1 MRVPKAKKLNSGK
14 WRVQIQIDGKRYSC
28 TGATKKEAQ
37 DKAKQIFAGVEMEK
51 RIPLTVGRAMD
62 KYIEEKSGVLS
73 PSTIRGY
80 KSVRR
85 NYFQDIMD
93 TNISDLT
100 QGDIQL
106 AVSNEALKGKSP
118 KTIRNAHGLLNSVL
132 EEFRPN
138 FVTHTHLPEKQ
149 KAELRIFT
157 EEEMQKV
164 WQAAKGSKYEL
175 PILLASWMGLRMSE
189 IRGLKFKDVE
199 SYTLV
204 FSRDPASADL
214 VGKPSE
220 GRLHVHTAIVRDAD
234 GNHVEKGPKTAAGD
248 RWIKIPNTILNLI
261 HQRLCEFPENMSNE
275 EIQNSHICP
284 YADITIYK
292 NFKSICKKAGV
303 EPCRFHDLR
312 HFAASEA
319 HALGVPNKYSMK
331 RMGHKTE
338 HMLQS
343 VYQHTMRDKE
353 DEFGD
358 IIDSRMEQLYNGAHE
373 NSHGK

>member
-1 MRVPKAKKLNSGK
+1 MKTPKPEQLKSGN
-14 WRVQIQIDGKRYSC
+14 WRIQLQIKGRRYSV
-28 TGATKKEAQ
+28 TAATKKEVRE
-37 DKAKQIFAGVEMEK
+37 KAKQIFAGAEMEK
-51 RIPLTVGRAMD
+51 RVPLTVGAAMD
-62 KYIEEKSGVLS
+62 RYIEEKAGVLS

-80 KSVRR
+80 KSIRR
-85 NYFQDIMD
+85 NYLQDIMD
-93 TNISDLT
+93 VNISDLT

-106 AVSNEALKGKSP
+106 AISNEAVKGKSP

-138 FVTHTHLPEKQ
+138 FSMHTHLPEKL
-149 KAELRIFT
+149 KSEMRIFT

-164 WQAAKGSKYEL
+164 WNEAKGTKYEL

-189 IRGLKFKDVE
+189 IRGLKFGDIQN
-199 SYTLV
+199 
-204 FSRDPASADL
+204 
-214 VGKPSE
+214 
-220 GRLHVHTAIVRDAD
+220 GRIHVHTAVVRDSE
-234 GNHVEKGPKTAAGD
+234 GHHVEKGTKTVSGD
-248 RWIKIPNTILNLI
+248 RWIKLPKVILELI
-261 HQRLCEFPENMSNE
+261 HQRLCEFPETMSNE
-275 EIQNSHICP
+275 EIRNSYICP

-292 NFKSICKKAGV
+292 NFKNICKKAGV

-338 HMLQS
+338 YMLQN

-358 IIDSRMEQLYNGAHE
+358 LIDSKMEKLYNG
-373 NSHGK
+373 

>member
-1 MRVPKAKKLNSGK
+1 MRLPEPQRLPSGN
-14 WRVQIQIDGKRYSC
+14 WRIQLQIKGHRYSI
-28 TGATKKEAQ
+28 TAPTKKEVR

-51 RIPLTVGRAMD
+51 RLPMTVGRAMD
-62 KYIEEKSGVLS
+62 QYIAEKSGALS

-80 KSVRR
+80 NSYRK
-85 NYFQDIMD
+85 NYFQNLMD
-93 TNISDLT
+93 MNISDLT

-106 AVSNEALKGKSP
+106 AVSNEALRGKSP

-138 FVTHTHLPEKQ
+138 FNVHTHLPEKQ
-149 KAELRIFT
+149 RTEMRIFT

-164 WQAAKGSKYEL
+164 WNAAKGSKYEL
-175 PILLASWMGLRMSE
+175 PILLGSWMGLRMSE
-189 IRGLKFKDVE
+189 VRGLKFKDLKEGKLHIHTAVVRDSEGKSIEKRTKTVSGDRYIKCPGTIQHLIVVERLKLEDVGKDKNEIAE
-199 SYTLV
+199 SY
-204 FSRDPASADL
+204 
-214 VGKPSE
+214 
-220 GRLHVHTAIVRDAD
+220 
-234 GNHVEKGPKTAAGD
+234 
-248 RWIKIPNTILNLI
+248 
-261 HQRLCEFPENMSNE
+261 
-275 EIQNSHICP
+275 ICP

-292 NFKSICKKAGV
+292 NFVSICKKAGV

-338 HMLQS
+338 NMLQN

-358 IIDSRMEQLYNGAHE
+358 LIDEKMEKLYNGGNE
-373 NSHGK
+373 

>member
-1 MRVPKAKKLNSGK
+1 MKVPKAKQLNSGS
-14 WRVQIQIDGKRYSC
+14 WRVQLQINGKRYSC
-28 TGATKKEAQ
+28 TAPTKKEAQ
-37 DKAKQIFAGVEMEK
+37 EKAKQIFAGVEMEK
-51 RIPLTVGRAMD
+51 RIPLTVGKAMD
-62 KYIEEKSGVLS
+62 KYIEEKTGVLS

-85 NYFQDIMD
+85 NYFQGIMD
-93 TNISDLT
+93 TNITDLT

-138 FVTHTHLPEKQ
+138 FVTHTRLPEKQ

-164 WQAAKGSKYEL
+164 WQAAKGNKYEL

-189 IRGLKFKDVE
+189 IRGLKYEDVKD
-199 SYTLV
+199 
-204 FSRDPASADL
+204 
-214 VGKPSE
+214 GKI
-220 GRLHVHTAIVRDAD
+220 HIHTAIVRDEN

-248 RWIKIPNTILNLI
+248 RWIKIPEPILKLI
-261 HQRLCEFPENMSNE
+261 FPHEV
-275 EIQNSHICP
+275 NSVKETAYICP

-292 NFKSICKKAGV
+292 NFKNICKKAGV

-343 VYQHTMRDKE
+343 VYQHTMRNKE

-358 IIDSRMEQLYNGAHE
+358 LIDKKMEDLYN
-373 NSHGK
+373 S

>member
-1 MRVPKAKKLNSGK
+1 MKLPKAVKLKSGN
-14 WRVQIQIDGKRYSC
+14 WRIQIQIDGHRYSC
-28 TGATKKEAQ
+28 TGDTKKEAQ

-51 RIPLTVGRAMD
+51 RLPMTVGRAMD
-62 KYIEEKSGVLS
+62 KYIEEKAGVLS

-80 KSVRR
+80 KAIRR

-106 AVSNEALKGKSP
+106 AVSNEAVKGKSP
-118 KTIRNAHGLLNSVL
+118 KTIRNAHGLLNAVL

-149 KAELRIFT
+149 KTEMRIFT
-157 EEEMQKV
+157 EEEMRKV
-164 WQAAKGSKYEL
+164 WNAAKGSKYEL

-199 SYTLV
+199 SFETIYTC
-204 FSRDPASADL
+204 AHA
-214 VGKPSE
+214 GKETDVHEKYS
-220 GRLHVHTAIVRDAD
+220 RLHVHTAVVRDSE
-234 GNHVEKGPKTAAGD
+234 GNHVEKGPKTASGD
-248 RWIKIPNTILNLI
+248 RWIKLPKVILKLI
-261 HQRLCEFPENMSNE
+261 HIRLCEFPDDMDNE
-275 EIQNSHICP
+275 TIYESYICP
-284 YADITIYK
+284 WADITIYK
-292 NFKSICKKAGV
+292 NFKNICKKAGV

-338 HMLQS
+338 NMLQN

-353 DEFGD
+353 DEFGQ
-358 IIDSRMEQLYNGAHE
+358 IIDEKMEQLYNG
-373 NSHGK
+373 

>member
-1 MRVPKAKKLNSGK
+1 MRVPKAVKLNSGK
-14 WRVQIQIDGKRYSC
+14 WRIQIQIDGKRYSC
-28 TGATKKEAQ
+28 TGVTKKEAQ
-37 DKAKQIFAGVEMEK
+37 DQAKKIYAGIEMEK
-51 RIPLTVGRAMD
+51 RIPLTVGKAMD
-62 KYIEEKSGVLS
+62 KYIEEKTGVLS

-106 AVSNEALKGKSP
+106 AVSNESLKGKSP

-138 FVTHTHLPEKQ
+138 FVAHTHLPEKQ

-189 IRGLKFKDVE
+189 IRGLKFKDVH
-199 SYTLV
+199 SFKLV
-204 FSRDPASADL
+204 YADEHRVLGAEPA
-214 VGKPSE
+214 K
-220 GRLHVHTAIVRDAD
+220 LHVHTAVVRDAD

-248 RWIKIPNTILNLI
+248 RWIKIPNVILNLI
-261 HQRLCEFPENMSNE
+261 HQQLMEFPDDIENE
-275 EIQNSHICP
+275 QILECYICP
-284 YADITIYK
+284 WADITIYK
-292 NFKSICKKAGV
+292 NFKNICKKAGV

-358 IIDSRMEQLYNGAHE
+358 LIDRKMEDLYN
-373 NSHGK
+373 S

>member
-1 MRVPKAKKLNSGK
+1 MRVPKAKKLNSGS

-51 RIPLTVGRAMD
+51 RIPLTVGRAME
-62 KYIEEKSGVLS
+62 KYIEEKTGVLS

-199 SYTLV
+199 SSTLV
-204 FSRDPASADL
+204 FSREDDASDL
-214 VGKPSE
+214 IGRPSG

-248 RWIKIPNTILNLI
+248 RWIKIPNVILNLI
-261 HQRLCEFPENMSNE
+261 HQQLIEFPDDIENE
-275 EIQNSHICP
+275 QILECYICP

-292 NFKSICKKAGV
+292 NFKNICKKAGV
-303 EPCRFHDLR
+303 DPCRFHDLR

-353 DEFGD
+353 DEFGEL
-358 IIDSRMEQLYNGAHE
+358 IDKKMEDLYN
-373 NSHGK
+373 S

>member
-1 MRVPKAKKLNSGK
+1 MKVPKAKKLNSGS

-28 TGATKKEAQ
+28 TAPTKKEAQ
-37 DKAKQIFAGVEMEK
+37 DKAKQIFAGAEMEK
-51 RIPLTVGRAMD
+51 RIPLTVGKAMD
-62 KYIEEKSGVLS
+62 KYIEEKTGVLS

-138 FVTHTHLPEKQ
+138 FVVHTHLPEKQ

-164 WQAAKGSKYEL
+164 WQAAKGNKYEL

-189 IRGLKFKDVE
+189 IRGLKFKDVQSFE
-199 SYTLV
+199 TV
-204 FSRDPASADL
+204 HNREDD
-214 VGKPSE
+214 GKEISVYDHYSK
-220 GRLHVHTAIVRDAD
+220 LHVHTAVVRDSE
-234 GNHVEKGPKTAAGD
+234 GNHVEKGPKTVSGD
-248 RWIKIPNTILNLI
+248 RWIKIPKEILYLI
-261 HQRLCEFPENMSNE
+261 HLRFCELPEDMNNE
-275 EIQNSHICP
+275 QIYDSYICP

-338 HMLQS
+338 HMLQN

-353 DEFGD
+353 DEFGEL
-358 IIDSRMEQLYNGAHE
+358 IDKKMEELYN
-373 NSHGK
+373 S

>member
-1 MRVPKAKKLNSGK
+1 MRLPKAVKLNSGK
-14 WRVQIQIDGKRYSC
+14 WRIQIQIDGQRYSC
-28 TGATKKEAQ
+28 TGDTKKEAQ
-37 DKAKQIFAGVEMEK
+37 DKAKLKYAGIQEEK
-51 RIPLTVGRAMD
+51 RIPMTVGKAMD
-62 KYIEEKSGVLS
+62 QYIEEKSGVLS

-80 KSVRR
+80 KSYRK
-85 NYFQDIMD
+85 NYFQDLMD
-93 TNISDLT
+93 MNISDLT

-106 AVSNEALKGKSP
+106 AVSNEAVKGKSP

-138 FVTHTHLPEKQ
+138 FTMHTHLPENQ
-149 KAELRIFT
+149 KTEMRIFS

-164 WQAAKGSKYEL
+164 WNEAKGSKYEL

-189 IRGLKFKDVE
+189 IRGLKFGDLKDGKLHIHTAV
-199 SYTLV
+199 V
-204 FSRDPASADL
+204 RD
-214 VGKPSE
+214 SE
-220 GRLHVHTAIVRDAD
+220 GKS
-234 GNHVEKGPKTAAGD
+234 VEKGTKTASGD
-248 RWIKIPNTILNLI
+248 RWIKCPGTIQHLI
-261 HQRLCEFPENMSNE
+261 VLRRMEDEERGTKGTQQICENY
-275 EIQNSHICP
+275 ICP

-292 NFKSICKKAGV
+292 NFISICKKAGV

-338 HMLQS
+338 HMLQN
-343 VYQHTMRDKE
+343 VYQHTIRDKE

-358 IIDSRMEQLYNGAHE
+358 LIDKKMGELYNG
-373 NSHGK
+373 

>member
-1 MRVPKAKKLNSGK
+1 MRLPKATKLKSGN
-14 WRVQIQIDGKRYSC
+14 WRIQIQIDGHRYSC
-28 TGATKKEAQ
+28 SGSTKKEAQ

-51 RIPLTVGRAMD
+51 RIPMTVGRAMD
-62 KYIEEKSGVLS
+62 QYIAEKSGVLS

-80 KSVRR
+80 KSVRK
-85 NYFQDIMD
+85 NYFQNLMDI
-93 TNISDLT
+93 NISDLT

-106 AVSNEALKGKSP
+106 AVSNEALRGKSP
-118 KTIRNAHGLLNSVL
+118 KTIRNAHGLLNAVL

-138 FVTHTHLPEKQ
+138 FSTHTHLPEKL
-149 KAELRIFT
+149 KSEMRIFT

-164 WQAAKGSKYEL
+164 WNAAKGTKYEL
-175 PILLASWMGLRMSE
+175 PILLGSWMGLRMSE
-189 IRGLKFKDVE
+189 VRGLKFG
-199 SYTLV
+199 
-204 FSRDPASADL
+204 DL
-214 VGKPSE
+214 KEGK
-220 GRLHVHTAIVRDAD
+220 LHIHTAVVRDSE
-234 GNHVEKGPKTAAGD
+234 GNHVEKGPKTASGD
-248 RWIKIPNTILNLI
+248 RWIKLPDIIFELI
-261 HQRLCEFPENMSNE
+261 GSEYAQRFGELTEVGLSEY
-275 EIQNSHICP
+275 ICP

-292 NFKSICKKAGV
+292 NFVSICKKAGV

-338 HMLQS
+338 NMLQN

-358 IIDSRMEQLYNGAHE
+358 LIDEKMEKLYNDG
-373 NSHGK
+373 